1 MSGLNRSIDPSMSLP
16 SATAGPAGSASQLQQ
31 GPLVIGQ
38 EVAMVGYPLAADQAL
53 GTKTQP
59 TTLPV
64 VCHGQVVAVSPTNE
78 LVAADY
84 GSGELCNA
92 FASFKMMVINGWQ
105 HNNCC
110 WACHVHNRDACHV
123 CICLFTILS

>member
-1 MSGLNRSIDPSMSLP
+1 MPLP
-16 SATAGPAGSASQLQQ
+16 SATAGPAGSAAQLLQ
-31 GPLVIGQ
+31 GPPVIGQ

-53 GTKTQP
+53 SDKTEP

-92 FASFKMMVINGWQ
+92 FASFKMMVK
-105 HNNCC
+105 HNCC
-110 WACHVHNRDACHV
+110 FGACHVQDSDACHV
-123 CICLFTILS
+123 CICLFPVMS